1 MNRHSPLRNE
11 KERVSMTT
19 SLHVR
24 MRAARGFGAI
34 PGTAAAIAAAG
45 LFTILAAPRPAT
57 AQQAAA
63 EATAQDAPAAAQEM
77 PAAPEI
83 SGSTVL
89 ISSDVA
95 RLELD
100 LADGGRRTIELN
112 DGRVLIDGADRG
124 AYQPGGAFD
133 RAWREL
139 LRSPAVDQTAEL
151 PELLADWVPPEAANG
166 GSGRSAVLT
175 AFDAFD
181 PEAVARAAQE
191 TPGAAATDLAGR
203 VTIVPR
209 AGSIGQL
216 ASRLEELNRA
226 LGRISGEEFD
236 VDGDFA
242 LVVHDDY
249 RIDDATTIDGDVALL
264 GGLLTVEGEIDG
276 DVLVLGGNLDLEPG
290 ALVMGDIRSLGG
302 DVETTGA
309 TVTGEIL
316 KLSAIGPDAGRGIS
330 VSVNDDEGR
339 DHRDAEWNYDRR
351 TRSRGFFGS
360 ITHNI
365 SRSIGDLIGTA
376 VWLIALTLIGAVL
389 VYVSPKR
396 LDAVASEARADVLRS
411 FGVGLAGQLL
421 FFPILL
427 LLVVLIVTWLVVPF
441 YLLAVAVAIPAGYV
455 AVARALG
462 EAVVD
467 RRYDLFE
474 RFNLNRQNTYYYVFN
489 GFVVLLAPFAAAA
502 VLELFGGWLG
512 FLRGLTLFVGVVLTW
527 VAATTGF
534 GSVIITRGGGLM
546 RDFRGFRRKRSVPL
560 DDVRSGMEA
569 EADDDAVAGAGAEG
583 SDDDDEVENG

>member
-1 MNRHSPLRNE
+1 MNQSSPLRND
-11 KERVSMTT
+11 KERVSMITR
-19 SLHVR
+19 LHEW
-24 MRAARGFGAI
+24 MRAACGSIALPRM
-34 PGTAAAIAAAG
+34 AATIAAAG
-45 LFTILAAPRPAT
+45 LLTISAFPRHAV
-57 AQQAAA
+57 AQQTAA
-63 EATAQDAPAAAQEM
+63 EATARDAPAVQET
-77 PAAPEI
+77 PAVPEI

-100 LADGGRRTIELN
+100 LAGGGRRTIELN

-124 AYQPGGAFD
+124 SYEPGGAFD

-139 LRSPAVDQTAEL
+139 LRSPAVDETAEL
-151 PELLADWVPPEAANG
+151 PELLADWVPPEAVEG
-166 GSGRSAVLT
+166 GNGRSAVM
-175 AFDAFD
+175 AVFDAFD
-181 PEAVARAAQE
+181 PQALARAARE
-191 TPGAAATDLAGR
+191 APGATATDVSGR

-209 AGSIGQL
+209 ASSIDQL
-216 ASRLEELNRA
+216 ASRLEELKQA

-236 VDGDFA
+236 VDGNFA
-242 LVVHDDY
+242 MVVHDDY

-264 GGLLTVEGEIDG
+264 GGRLTVDGEIDG
-276 DVLVLGGNLDLEPG
+276 DVLVLGGDLDLEPG

-316 KLSAIGPDAGRGIS
+316 KLSAVGPDARSGAS
-330 VSVNDDEGR
+330 VSADADDAWDGN
-339 DHRDAEWNYDRR
+339 DAEWNYERR
-351 TRSRGFFGS
+351 ERSRGFFGS

-365 SRSIGDLIGTA
+365 SRSIRDLIGTA
-376 VWLIALTLIGAVL
+376 VWLIALSLVGVVL
-389 VYVSPKR
+389 VYFSPKR

-441 YLLAVAVAIPAGYV
+441 YLLAVAIAIPAGYV

-489 GFVVLLAPFAAAA
+489 GFVVLLAPFAIAA

-527 VAATTGF
+527 AAATTGF

-560 DDVRSGMEA
+560 DDLRSDMEP
-569 EADDDAVAGAGAEG
+569 EPQDDATAGADAEG
-583 SDDDDEVENG
+583 ADDDEVENG

>member
-1 MNRHSPLRNE
+1 MRQQSSRLRND

-19 SLHVR
+19 RLHGW
-24 MRAARGFGAI
+24 MRAAGRF
-34 PGTAAAIAAAG
+34 AASRRVAATIAAAG
-45 LFTILAAPRPAT
+45 LLASTGAPRNARAQEAVAGAT
-57 AQQAAA
+57 AH
-63 EATAQDAPAAAQEM
+63 DAPAVQET

-89 ISSDVA
+89 LSSGTA

-100 LADGGRRTIELN
+100 LAAGGRRMIELI

-124 AYQPGGAFD
+124 DYEPGGSFE

-139 LRSPAVDQTAEL
+139 LRSPAVDETSTL
-151 PELLADWVPPEAANG
+151 PELLADWVPPEAGG
-166 GSGRSAVLT
+166 GSGRSAVMA

-181 PEAVARAAQE
+181 PKVLARTAREA
-191 TPGAAATDLAGR
+191 PGGATDVSGR

-226 LGRISGEEFD
+226 LSRISGEEFD
-236 VDGDFA
+236 VDGNFA

-249 RIDDATTIDGDVALL
+249 RIDDGTTIDGDVALL
-264 GGLLTVEGEIDG
+264 GGRLTVDGEIDG
-276 DVLVLGGNLDLEPG
+276 DVLVLGGDLDLEPG

-316 KLSAIGPDAGRGIS
+316 KLSARDAEARRGVSVSVDADAGRDRG
-330 VSVNDDEGR
+330 
-339 DHRDAEWNYDRR
+339 AEWNYEGRR
-351 TRSRGFFGS
+351 RSRGFFGS
-360 ITHNI
+360 ITHHI
-365 SRSIGDLIGTA
+365 GRSISDLIGTA
-376 VWLIALTLIGAVL
+376 VWLIALTLFGALL
-389 VYVSPKR
+389 VYFSPQR
-396 LDAVASEARADVLRS
+396 LDAIASEARADVLRS

-441 YLLAVAVAIPAGYV
+441 YVLAAAIAIPAGYV

-467 RRYDLFE
+467 RRYDLFG
-474 RFNLNRQNTYYYVFN
+474 RFGLNRQNTYYYVFN

-512 FLRGLTLFVGVVLTW
+512 FLRGLTLFVGIVFTW
-527 VAATTGF
+527 AAATAGF

-546 RDFRGFRRKRSVPL
+546 REFRGFRRKRSVPL
-560 DDVRSGMEA
+560 EDLRPGRRPDMDDVA
-569 EADDDAVAGAGAEG
+569 AGAGAEG
-583 SDDDDEVENG
+583 SEDDEEVEDA